1 MLQLALKLPYKT
13 LYVSG
18 EESQKQIKL
27 RAQRIAPD
35 SEQCYVLTATNTQ
48 QIFKQIEGLKPD
60 ILVID
65 SIQTLQSDF
74 LEASASS
81 VSQIKQTT
89 TELMKFAKATA
100 TPVILIGHITK
111 EGSIAGP
118 KILEHMVDTV
128 LQLRATATMF

>member
-27 RAQRIAPD
+27 RAQRISPD
-35 SEQCYVLTATNTQ
+35 SEQCYVLTETNTQ

-74 LEASASS
+74 LEASAGS
-81 VSQIKQTT
+81 VSR
-89 TELMKFAKATA
+89 
-100 TPVILIGHITK
+100 HIRERCSPGLRSHIIRRYTL
-111 EGSIAGP
+111 SSTSAGWG
-118 KILEHMVDTV
+118 KG
-128 LQLRATATMF
+128 

>member
-27 RAQRIAPD
+27 RAQRISSD
-35 SEQCYVLTATNTQ
+35 SEQCYVLTETNTQ

-74 LEASASS
+74 LEASAGS

-100 TPVILIGHITK
+100 TPVVLIGHITK
-111 EGSIAGP
+111 EGSIAVQ
-118 KILEHMVDTV
+118 K
-128 LQLRATATMF
+128 F